1 MFRKSMITVVAVL
14 MLASLSFTVAA
25 QDNTVVGGT
34 VTLEEVTANSAD
46 YYGQTVTLEGI
57 LIEFV
62 NVNSFVLGEDAL
74 LDDDRV
80 LVINN
85 SGSSIPR
92 DFFRGDRVVI
102 TGVVHPSLEARTAEM
117 GTVEPAAEMTPET
130 EMGTSDSDTMNVA
143 FEDSFNFYYESG
155 FPDDFDNFT
164 IIEITAM
171 EEMQRVAE

>member
-1 MFRKSMITVVAVL
+1 MFRKSIITVVAVL
-14 MLASLSFTVAA
+14 MLASLSFAAVA
-25 QDNTVVGGT
+25 QDTVVGGT

-46 YYGQTVTLEGI
+46 YYGQTVTLEGV

-62 NVNSFVLGEDAL
+62 NVSSFVLGEDAL

-85 SGSSIPR
+85 SGNYFSR
-92 DFFRGDRVVI
+92 DIFRGDRVVI

-117 GTVEPAAEMTPET
+117 GAVEPAAEATAET
-130 EMGTSDSDTMNVA
+130 AIGTSNSDTMDMT
-143 FEDSFNFYYESG
+143 FEDAFTYYYESG

-164 IIEITAM
+164 IIEIIDMT
-171 EEMQRVAE
+171 EMQRVAE